1 MRDLMQPIVT
11 SGGTSREQFI
21 ETRIMA
27 RVALAEAMR
36 AIGETTPNGRD
47 YIANPT
53 LYERDKK
60 IYQKRFEALLEIYN
74 DLFEEAAEL
83 QREA

>member
-11 SGGTSREQFI
+11 LNGTSREQLI
-21 ETRIMA
+21 EARIMA

-36 AIGETTPNGRD
+36 ALGETTPNGRD
-47 YIANPT
+47 YISNPT
-53 LYERDKK
+53 AYQKDKL

-74 DLFEEAAEL
+74 DLMDEAVEL
-83 QREA
+83 QNEV

>member
-1 MRDLMQPIVT
+1 MQPIVT

-36 AIGETTPNGRD
+36 ALGETTPNGRD
-47 YIANPT
+47 YIANPP
-53 LYERDKK
+53 LYERDKN

-74 DLFEEAAEL
+74 DLMDEAVDL
-83 QREA
+83 QNEV